1 MAHPSS
7 PANTGPAGQF
17 AGNPMYPA
25 VAPPVSPYGQPTGVA
40 VVPPAVAAAAAERE
54 LGELVETYPPK
65 RQSNWIIMP
74 LLVVSILLI
83 WCVFPIYIVWL
94 LFRTPNLNRKRAA
107 QRLYVYQRGFILAK
121 TPDTPDVWRWSE
133 IDTVFQKIIVRRAY
147 GMTTGTTY
155 LYTINRRDGERL
167 KLTNFWTDIENLGR
181 RINIQVGGALLPAM
195 RRALAAGQG
204 VQFGDIVIDR
214 TGVTGKKG
222 KVSWAEVKAV
232 DAAAG
237 HVRVSVQGKFFALSS
252 TPAAKVPNLP
262 LFFALT
268 KELRQGA

>member
-1 MAHPSS
+1 MAQPSS
-7 PANTGPAGQF
+7 PTHSEYTR
-17 AGNPMYPA
+17 PMASNSTYPA
-25 VAPPVSPYGQPTGVA
+25 VAPPVSPYGQPTGTG

-54 LGELVETYPPK
+54 LGEYIETYQPK
-65 RQSNWIIMP
+65 RNSNWIIMP
-74 LLVVSILLI
+74 VLVVCILLI
-83 WCVFPIYIVWL
+83 WCVFPIYIMWL

-107 QRLYVYQRGFILAK
+107 HRIYVYERGFILAT
-121 TPDTPDVWRWSE
+121 TPDTPDVWRWSD
-133 IDTVFQKIIVRRAY
+133 IDTVFQKIVVQRVY

-155 LYTINRRDGERL
+155 LYTVNRNDGARL
-167 KLTNFWTDIENLGR
+167 KLTNFWTDIEKLGR
-181 RINIQVGGALLPAM
+181 HINIHVGGALLPAM

-232 DAAAG
+232 DTAAG
-237 HVRVSVQGKFFALSS
+237 YVRVSVQGKFFALSS
-252 TPAAKVPNLP
+252 TRAAKVPNLP

-268 KELRQGA
+268 KELRQAS